1 MYESQVENNNR
12 TKFIICFA
20 NPAYS
25 VGIHKTNYNHLTI
38 IILVISTH
46 PIIDHGIIYRPSVLK
61 ALKLKIDRKFILRS
75 FDECYPWAK
84 CYKTL

>member
-1 MYESQVENNNR
+1 M
-12 TKFIICFA
+12 ICFA
-20 NPAYS
+20 NTAYS
-25 VGIHKTNYNHLTI
+25 VGIHKTNYKHLTI

-46 PIIDHGIIYRPSVLK
+46 PIIDSGIIDKLSVVK

-75 FDECYPWAK
+75 FDECHPWAK